1 MSFISHN
8 QTIHAIKSEYPE
20 LIHGKDFWV
29 GQPVVPNSDK
39 YEGDA
44 FIALWSVAD
53 IDQPDEDQLAAL
65 VTKYQSAWDAIRE
78 PAPNEISRRQFF
90 QQLAVQEIITKAE
103 ALAAMQTGVIPAPLQ
118 AIIDTLPEE
127 NQFEAQMLVIGADT
141 FNRAHPLTEVVRL
154 ALGWTEE
161 QRNNFFRDAAKL

>member
-1 MSFISHN
+1 MELLEVKNPRWSNAEHTMVDVEATFD
-8 QTIHAIKSEYPE
+8 TIGPVPFTAHPTNGEFGPTIFAAAIDGEYGDIAE
-20 LIHGKDFWV
+20 YVALEIE
-29 GQPVVPNSDK
+29 PV
-39 YEGDA
+39 
-44 FIALWSVAD
+44 
-53 IDQPDEDQLAAL
+53 PD
-65 VTKYQSAWDAIRE
+65 S
-78 PAPNEISRRQFF
+78 ISRRQFF

>member
-1 MSFISHN
+1 MSYTSHD
-8 QTIHAIKSEYPE
+8 QTIHALKKEYPS
-20 LIHGKDFWV
+20 LLHGVDFWIA
-29 GQPVVPNSDK
+29 QPARENSDE
-39 YEGDA
+39 YLGDA
-44 FIALWSVAD
+44 FIAAWNVED
-53 IDQPDEDQLAAL
+53 IEQPTEEELRGLIA
-65 VTKYQSAWDAIRE
+65 KYQTAWGTAPK

-90 QQLAVQEIITKAE
+90 QQLSVQEIITKAE

-118 AIIDTLPEE
+118 AIIDTLPEA

-161 QRNNFFRDAAKL
+161 QRDQVWRDAAKL